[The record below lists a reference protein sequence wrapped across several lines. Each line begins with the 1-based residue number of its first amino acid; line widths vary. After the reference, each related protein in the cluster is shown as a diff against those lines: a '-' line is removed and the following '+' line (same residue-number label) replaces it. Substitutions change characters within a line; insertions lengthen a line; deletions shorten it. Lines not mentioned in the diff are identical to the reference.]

1 MNRKNHLLAI
11 LAAVS
16 FILATLTGCGGKT
29 EPDVPQPTQKPV
41 EYANLTDEDSRALL
55 SRLLGDAGIDETRIR
70 GLFDRVDQFNAS
82 VKSEWLTNGFER
94 AVPTD
99 TKYDPYEMQD
109 LWAENRADCRHHCG
123 NNTHQNCSVK
133 YVISHFFQIVAAKIF
148 GHRYTEARTASH
160 AEA

>member
-16 FILATLTGCGGKT
+16 FILASLAGCGGKT
-29 EPDVPQPTQKPV
+29 EPDVPQPTPEPV

-55 SRLLGDAGIDETRIR
+55 SRLLEDAGIDEIRIR

-109 LWAENRADCRHHCG
+109 
-123 NNTHQNCSVK
+123 SVSSSPSER
-133 YVISHFFQIVAAKIF
+133 ISRRLRERIRFFWIWK
-148 GHRYTEARTASH
+148 R
-160 AEA
+160 